1 MRRGK
6 TMAHPLTKQP
16 PRQKGFSLI
25 EVLIGVFLVAVAVL
39 GLAELYMLGI
49 WNTRRSSEIAN
60 SVFLAQQE
68 IDYLRSLT
76 STELSTFPDISRGES
91 SDALVDVDVDGHP
104 DYRVITVLTNLNP
117 TFDVKVLVFPP
128 SQFDAERDTLVANPV
143 GHGAR
148 AQLNTIISR

>member
-1 MRRGK
+1 MVQRTTRK
-6 TMAHPLTKQP
+6 SA
-16 PRQKGFSLI
+16 RQKGFSLI

-39 GLAELYMLGI
+39 GLAEIYMLGI
-49 WNTRRSSEIAN
+49 WNTRRASEIAN

-68 IDYLRSLT
+68 IDYLRTLT
-76 STELSTFPDISRGES
+76 STELSSFPDVSRGES
-91 SDALVDVDVDGHP
+91 NDALIDVNVDGNP

-128 SQFDAERDTLVANPV
+128 SQFGVDRDTLIANPV
-143 GHGAR
+143 GHGVR